1 MSNTQDPSAKKG
13 RPTPKRKESQSK
25 RIVSSL
31 APASS
36 KEEKKRAREQ
46 ARASRNA
53 SRSAYL
59 RGEES
64 AMPFRDRGPA
74 KRLVRNLVDSRKSIG
89 EYLLPIIFVV
99 LVLSILPI
107 KAMQFGALALMY
119 ALLIA
124 VAVDGVF
131 LSRKIKREVLLRF
144 PDAQTKGLGR
154 YGWLRS
160 TQMRRL
166 RVPHPQTK
174 PGDSI

>member
-53 SRSAYL
+53 SRMAYL

-64 AMPFRDRGPA
+64 AMPLRDRGPA
-74 KRLVRNLVDSRKSIG
+74 KRFVRNLVDSRKSIG

-107 KAMQFGALALMY
+107 KAMQLGALALMY
-119 ALLIA
+119 GLLIT
-124 VAVDGVF
+124 VAIDGVF
-131 LSRKIKREVLLRF
+131 LSRKIKREVLIRF

-166 RVPHPQTK
+166 RTPHPQTK